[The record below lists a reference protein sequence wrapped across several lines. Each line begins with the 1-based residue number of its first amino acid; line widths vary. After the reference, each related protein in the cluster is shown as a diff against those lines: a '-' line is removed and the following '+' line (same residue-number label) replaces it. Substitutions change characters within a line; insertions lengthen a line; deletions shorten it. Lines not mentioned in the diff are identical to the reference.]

1 MREYGAKE
9 SIIKNSFWNLFTTL
23 INRFGGLA
31 FTIILAR
38 YLLPEGYGIYTIIFS
53 TTMFFFTFADLGI
66 NSTLVRY
73 LSEALS
79 KDKRKVTPYYR
90 YLLKVKFILVLFIF
104 FLLVILAYPLTFYFY
119 NNESIFIPLLI
130 ASLFMLI
137 TAIEVFHAQIFYAI
151 ERTKYIAYREIMTQ
165 LTRIG
170 LVFLIF
176 YYISKENQITY
187 IFALLAIVHL
197 IMLGWILFYLK
208 KLLPEIC
215 KRTKENIDKK
225 RVRKFLKFITIAS
238 ISAMFFSYVDSIMLG
253 VFLPPEFAGYYQ
265 VAFSIIIGVASL
277 SAFPNAIL
285 LPIFTKM
292 DHNKIENVI
301 NKTVKYISIIAIP
314 SSFGIIILGRYLV
327 RALYGYD
334 YLSASIPL
342 YSLAPLIFP
351 MIFVGTFLSLFSAKE
366 KPQIFAKLILITL
379 FINIILNLVLIKLLL
394 PVSPLWATAGVG
406 IATSL
411 SWIFY
416 FLKSLSISKKQFN
429 LNISLRPTIKPIISS
444 TIMTLILLYFLLSIK
459 SFDLIMGLMLV
470 STGILSYISSML
482 LIKGI
487 EKQDIE
493 IMKLFFKRIP

>member
-9 SIIKNSFWNLFTTL
+9 SIIKNSFWNLLTTL

-38 YLLPEGYGIYTIIFS
+38 YLLPEGYGLYTIIFS
-53 TTMFFFTFADLGI
+53 TTMIFFTFADLGV

-79 KDKRKVTPYYR
+79 KEKKKVTSYYR
-90 YLLKVKFILVLFIF
+90 YLLKVKLILVLSVF
-104 FLLVILAYPLTFYFY
+104 FLLVLCAYPLAYYFY
-119 NNESIFIPLLI
+119 DN
-130 ASLFMLI
+130 ASLFFPLLVAALFMLV

-151 ERTKYIAYREIMTQ
+151 ERTRYVAQREIITQ
-165 LTRIG
+165 ILRIG
-170 LVFLIF
+170 FVFLIF
-176 YYISKENQITY
+176 YHISKENQITS

-197 IMLGWILFYLK
+197 FVFGWILFYLR
-208 KLLPEIC
+208 KLLPDLY
-215 KRTKENIDKK
+215 KKSKEAIDKK
-225 RVRKFLKFITIAS
+225 RVRTFLKFITIAS

-277 SAFPNAIL
+277 SAFPNGIL
-285 LPIFTKM
+285 LPIFTKL
-292 DHNKIENVI
+292 DNNKIERTI
-301 NKTVKYISIIAIP
+301 NKTVKYISILAIP

-342 YSLAPLIFP
+342 YALAPLIFP

-379 FINIILNLVLIKLLL
+379 FMNVVLNFILIKILL
-394 PVSPLWATAGVG
+394 PVSPIWATAGVG

-416 FLKSLSISKKQFN
+416 FLAALSISKKQFN
-429 LNISLRPTIKPIISS
+429 LKISLRPTIKPIISS
-444 TIMTLILLYFLLSIK
+444 VIMSLVLFYFLLTVP
-459 SFDLIMGLMLV
+459 SFDLIMGAMLV
-470 STGILSYISSML
+470 STGILVYVASML
-482 LIKGI
+482 IIKGI
-487 EKQDIE
+487 EKQDLE
-493 IMKLFFKRIP
+493 IIKLFFKKVH